1 MARNPKRSKKS
12 GKQTAARTK
21 GKHRKETGID
31 NAMAHFF
38 LGGEN
43 KIAGRMFYKP
53 PKWADEYEKLK
64 VSDLVRRI
72 TGDLNELR
80 ARAYPTATPY
90 YRFVKHRLLPE
101 ESKHAANALF
111 FVTQSARP
119 ILKISFLT
127 NQSY

>member
-1 MARNPKRSKKS
+1 
-12 GKQTAARTK
+12 
-21 GKHRKETGID
+21 
-31 NAMAHFF
+31 MAHFF
-38 LGGEN
+38 LSGEN
-43 KIAGRMFYKP
+43 KIAGRMLYKP
-53 PKWADEYEKLK
+53 PKWTDEYEKLK
-64 VSDLVRRI
+64 VSDLVRRT
-72 TGDLNELR
+72 TGDLGELR